1 MEAIL
6 FLALEIGLPLVL
18 VALLHFKIGTYP
30 ESMCIEGGA
39 NKGLWETLAIWALSV
54 AVVTVIIFSGLGE
67 RMQVEQTPGL
77 LVQFIL
83 ITAVPYVLV
92 PVSYLVLVNHW
103 TLKDF
108 GFRAPLPNSRA
119 VIIFGVILF
128 SVAGGSPLLNSNY
141 VPIPALL
148 LTFALYQPA
157 FIEEFFFRGVV
168 QGSLER
174 VLGQNKAW
182 IYAGI
187 LFGLAHFFV
196 NYFVTGLDLVSGIF
210 MLIGQSIAGCIF
222 GIIYMKT
229 RSLWP
234 GMCMHYLT
242 DGRLASIALMA
253 S

>member
-18 VALLHFKIGTYP
+18 VALLHLKVGIYP
-30 ESMCIEGGA
+30 EPLRIEGDT
-39 NKGLWETLAIWALSV
+39 NKGLWETLIIWALSV
-54 AVVTVIIFSGLGE
+54 AVVTVIIFTGLGE
-67 RMQVEQTPGL
+67 RMLMEQTPGL
-77 LVQFIL
+77 LIQFIL

-92 PVSYLVLVNHW
+92 PVSYLVLVNSW
-103 TLKDF
+103 KLKDF
-108 GFRAPLPNSRA
+108 GFRAPVPNSRA

-128 SVAGGSPLLNSNY
+128 SVAGGSPLLNSDY

-174 VLGQNKAW
+174 VLGQNRAW
-182 IYAGI
+182 IYGGV

-210 MLIGQSIAGCIF
+210 MLVGQTIAGWIF

-242 DGRLASIALMA
+242 DGRLASIVLMTN
-253 S
+253 